1 MWIQRS
7 HIHII
12 EIAGQK
18 QTDTAI
24 EPALL
29 TKTIGSH
36 TFHIEHEDPLH
47 SIKQAAHALFFDCIN
62 RTLSS
67 DLCNW
72 NRTGNRSNYR
82 NDHKQ
87 DHWLTQ
93 RDDDW

>member
-7 HIHII
+7 HVHII

-18 QTDTAI
+18 QPDTTI

-47 SIKQAAHALFFDCIN
+47 AIKQAAHALFFDCID
-62 RTLSS
+62 RTLTSN
-67 DLCNW
+67 LRNW
-72 NRTGNRSNYR
+72 NGTGNRSNYR
-82 NDHKQ
+82 NDNK
-87 DHWLTQ
+87 
-93 RDDDW
+93 